1 MPDAEL
7 EEIENLINAPQLP
20 VHRDRM
26 SALVAESLVV
36 RPEIARAMANG
47 MTDREVCAFLGL
59 SRAQLNRYMNKSD
72 FKVLLEVEVRRLIRH
87 LSRRNLHGEKY
98 LQLATSLGLL
108 VDKMRVLNH
117 EPESV
122 PREAVTAIIQNLTIG
137 IFGRGGGSDR
147 AALDGE
153 RQGDES
159 RTIQIIPECVEP
171 EPAADVGAGGIQPGL
186 EGQSELDRM
195 FREICDDEG

>member
-1 MPDAEL
+1 MPEADV
-7 EEIENLINAPQLP
+7 EEIEALINAPQLP
-20 VHRDRM
+20 ERRDRM

-47 MTDREVCAFLGL
+47 MTDREVCEFLGI
-59 SRAQLNRYMNKSD
+59 SRVQLNRYMNKSD
-72 FKVLLEVEVRRLIRH
+72 FKVLLEVECRRLIRH
-87 LSRRNLHGEKY
+87 LSHRALKSEKY

-147 AALDGE
+147 EALDGE
-153 RQGDES
+153 RQRDDS
-159 RTIQIIPECVEP
+159 RTIQIIPECAEP
-171 EPAADVGAGGIQPGL
+171 EPAADVGSGGVQSGL
-186 EGQSELDRM
+186 EGQPELDRM
-195 FREICDDEG
+195 FREICDDER